1 MQLLRLRMAKLG
13 VAEIGQDAAD
23 ARIDGGAI
31 ERLQDLPQA
40 GLMLLPD
47 ERLHGTGFLLRQR
60 TAEFQV
66 QQHARRHLRRL
77 PA

>member
-13 VAEIGQDAAD
+13 MAEIGQDAAD
-23 ARIDGGAI
+23 ARVDGGAVQ
-31 ERLQDLPQA
+31 RLQNLPQA
-40 GLMLLPD
+40 GLMLPPD
-47 ERLHGTGFLLRQR
+47 ERLHRTGFLFRQR